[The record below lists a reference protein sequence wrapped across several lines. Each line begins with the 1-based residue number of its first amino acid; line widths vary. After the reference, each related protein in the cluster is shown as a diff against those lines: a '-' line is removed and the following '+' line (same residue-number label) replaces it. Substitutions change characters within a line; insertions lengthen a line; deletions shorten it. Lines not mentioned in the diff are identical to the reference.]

1 MMAAVFGAVII
12 LLEGGTWTRARD
24 KDSMLSKYFEFNF
37 FLSFLFEVIEEKL
50 SPILEFL

>member
-1 MMAAVFGAVII
+1 MAAVFGPKII
-12 LLEGGTWTRARD
+12 LFEGGTWIRGRVN
-24 KDSMLSKYFEFNF
+24 DSMLSKYFEFNF